1 MKTPL
6 VNDDDL
12 VKALQLLEEN
22 GIQAK
27 PEADEVAIPVL
38 RKSNAKPGET
48 PVSFGIWAS
57 DERTMASTRESMA
70 KKKVILCDS
79 NVLFDYFRGVPAMVQ
94 ELEELGFDRLYLS
107 VISEAEMYA
116 GMKRS
121 EKRKTTETINEFN
134 VIGLDTEYNSKM
146 SL

>member
-48 PVSFGIWAS
+48 LTSFAGIWAN
-57 DERTMASTRESMA
+57 DERTMASIRA
-70 KKKVILCDS
+70 KAW
-79 NVLFDYFRGVPAMVQ
+79 P
-94 ELEELGFDRLYLS
+94 
-107 VISEAEMYA
+107 
-116 GMKRS
+116 KR
-121 EKRKTTETINEFN
+121 R
-134 VIGLDTEYNSKM
+134 
-146 SL
+146 